1 MRPMPAAFRHRGLLT
16 SQIALALTVVAMGG
30 VVGGIAWQVAG
41 LWGLAAAGV
50 AAAACW
56 LGAAVAL
63 GAATLLARR
72 GHGLTGLLAGMG
84 LRMGVPLAL
93 ALVLFLRGG
102 PLVQGG
108 LLYYFLAFYPLTLA
122 VETALSLWVR
132 PSPCRTAVP
141 TGQQG
146 NGCPN
151 AKQFGSAGQKGPF

>member
-1 MRPMPAAFRHRGLLT
+1 MPAAFRHRGLLT

-30 VVGGIAWQVAG
+30 VVGGIAWLFAG

-50 AAAACW
+50 AAAGCW

-63 GAATLLARR
+63 EAATLLARQ
-72 GHGLTGLLAGMG
+72 GHGLTGLLVGMG

-93 ALVLFLRGG
+93 ALVLFLLGG

-108 LLYYFLAFYPLTLA
+108 LMYYFVAFYPLTLA

-132 PSPCRTAVP
+132 PSSCRTPVP

-146 NGCPN
+146 NCRPN
-151 AKQFGSAGQKGPF
+151 AKQLGSAAQKGPF